1 MYTIDIILKMSPIP
15 VSVQR
20 KDEESAQAL
29 YQSITEAMQEA
40 NPKLLELTCDKQP
53 DKKVA
58 IFSNQISA
66 VVVSQKTGAA
76 AAGRAPG
83 FLAIGEL

>member
-1 MYTIDIILKMSPIP
+1 MFTIDIILQMSPIP

-29 YQSITEAMQEA
+29 YQSITQAMQSPS
-40 NPKLLELTCDKQP
+40 PKLIELTCDKQP

-76 AAGRAPG
+76 ATGRAPG
-83 FLAIGEL
+83 FLAIGEM

>member
-1 MYTIDIILKMSPIP
+1 MFTIDIILQMSPIP

-20 KDEESAQAL
+20 KDEESAQSL
-29 YQSITEAMQEA
+29 YQSITQAMQEP
-40 NPKLLELTCDKQP
+40 NPKLIELTCDKQP

-66 VVVSQKTGAA
+66 VIVSEKTGAA

-83 FLAIGEL
+83 FLAIGEI